1 MQRIFGTDGVR
12 GIANKELT
20 PELAYKLGK
29 AGAYVL
35 TETAHKPKILVG
47 MDTRI
52 SGDMLESALVS
63 GILSIG
69 AEAICIGVIPT
80 PAVAYLTRKYKADA
94 GVVISASHNPVEYN
108 GIKFFNG
115 SGYKLSDA
123 LEDKIQYII
132 ESDFKGIS
140 VPLGAQIGRKIV
152 ETEDALKNYV
162 DFAKSTI
169 DIDLKGLKVV
179 LDCANGA
186 SYITSVR
193 AFEELGAEVKV
204 INNNPDGI
212 NINNNCGS
220 THPEELMRTVVE
232 EGFDLGLAF
241 DGDADRCL
249 AVDENGNLINGDFI
263 MAIIGKNLK
272 DEGKLYK
279 NTVVVTVMSNMGLD
293 IALKKEKMS
302 TVKTKVGDRYVL
314 EKMKEEGYKL
324 GGEQSGHIIML
335 DYNTTGDGLI
345 TAFQISSIVKKSGK
359 KLSQLASMMKNL
371 PQVLANAKVPND
383 KKGIYEEDKEIVE
396 KIKEIRERLDG
407 CGRVLIRPSGT
418 EPLVRVMLEGEAQ
431 GEIDQIARNLAE
443 LIQRKANLSSN
454 S

>member
-140 VPLGAQIGRKIV
+140 VPLGEQIGRKIV
-152 ETEDALKNYV
+152 VTEDALKNYV

-193 AFEELGAEVKV
+193 AFEELGAEVKI

-232 EGFDLGLAF
+232 EGYDLGLAF

-249 AVDENGNLINGDFI
+249 AVDENGSLINGDFI

-345 TAFQISSIVKKSGK
+345 TALQISSIVKKSGK

-371 PQVLANAKVPND
+371 PQVLANAKVSND

-431 GEIDQIARNLAE
+431 DEIDKIARNLAE